1 MSLIRNER
9 IKYFATFLNAV
20 AGGSITAG
28 VIAPIFAVVI
38 GVPGSAERTPIIVL
52 LSVIW
57 LLIAVILHLIVQ
69 AILGGLRE

>member
-1 MSLIRNER
+1 MGLILNER
-9 IKYFATFLNAV
+9 IRYFTTFLNTV

-28 VIAPIFAVVI
+28 VIAPVFAVVI

-52 LSVIW
+52 LSVIS

-69 AILGGLRE
+69 TIPEG